1 MTKSLDGRLNEALTR
16 LVDPNLLSGQGI
28 GNEIGFYIFDYPP
41 ENELHVRERIDALVR
56 DIGRQ
61 QPDLRVA
68 YINLFDL
75 IVDHL
80 QERQLLEKSLA
91 LQHKKGD
98 AALRSALAA
107 PLQAQ
112 RLADVFAKVVDP
124 MSHNLVLLSGVG
136 SAYPLVR
143 SHNLLNALQ
152 AIMRHIPLVMFY
164 PGRYDGQSLRLF
176 DRIEDENY
184 YRAFR
189 LVP

>member
-68 YINLFDL
+68 HINLFDL

>member
-68 YINLFDL
+68 HINLFDL

-98 AALRSALAA
+98 AALRSPLAA

>member
-1 MTKSLDGRLNEALTR
+1 MTRSLDERLNGALAR

-68 YINLFDL
+68 HINLFDL

-80 QERQLLEKSLA
+80 QQRGILEKSLA
-91 LQHKKGD
+91 LQQKKGD
-98 AALRSALAA
+98 AALYSALAA

-112 RLADVFAKVVDP
+112 RFAEVFTRKAEPK
-124 MSHNLVLLSGVG
+124 SHDLVLLSGVG
-136 SAYPLVR
+136 SAFPIVR
-143 SHNLLNALQ
+143 SHNLLNSLHAL
-152 AIMRHIPLVMFY
+152 MGGTPLVMFY

-176 DRIEDENY
+176 DRIRPENY
-184 YRAFR
+184 YRAFP